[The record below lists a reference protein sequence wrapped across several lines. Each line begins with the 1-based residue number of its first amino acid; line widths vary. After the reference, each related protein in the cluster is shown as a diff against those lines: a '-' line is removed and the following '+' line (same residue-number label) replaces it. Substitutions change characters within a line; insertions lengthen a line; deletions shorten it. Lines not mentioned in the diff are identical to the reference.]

1 LVLKQLADLPAFV
14 VGRRTRSIEH
24 RVKQGGV
31 LGDLGE
37 ARWDIR
43 EKKGQILA

>member
-1 LVLKQLADLPAFV
+1 MSLAV
-14 VGRRTRSIEH
+14 EH
-24 RVKQGGV
+24 RFKRGGV

-37 ARWDIR
+37 ARWDVR